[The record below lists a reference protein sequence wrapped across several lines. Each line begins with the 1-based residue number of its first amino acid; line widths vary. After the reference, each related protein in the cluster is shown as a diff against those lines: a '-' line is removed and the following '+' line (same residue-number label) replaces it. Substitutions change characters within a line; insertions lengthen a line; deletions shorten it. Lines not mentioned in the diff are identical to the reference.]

1 MVERRRIQNVLSWT
15 GRIMLK
21 QILTL
26 ILTEFTIDSVVLTLI
41 DNVVLTLII
50 GFLDHLIL
58 MCLLTRGYDSVARKT
73 LISIPNI
80 LYEVKV

>member
-15 GRIMLK
+15 GRIMLM
-21 QILTL
+21 QIWTL

-50 GFLDHLIL
+50 GFLDHL
-58 MCLLTRGYDSVARKT
+58 MRLLTRGYDSVARKT
-73 LISIPNI
+73 SISIPNI
-80 LYEVKV
+80 QYKVKV

>member
-15 GRIMLK
+15 GRIMLM

-26 ILTEFTIDSVVLTLI
+26 ILTEFTI

-50 GFLDHLIL
+50 GFLDHL
-58 MCLLTRGYDSVARKT
+58 MRLLTRGYDSVARKT
-73 LISIPNI
+73 SISIPNI
-80 LYEVKV
+80 LYEVKVQFF